1 MIQSFQKWLIIGG
14 VMKKMNKAMKVYIT
28 RFITSVA
35 FSVLVLSSELSLM
48 KTILIVGLY
57 IFSGMLNKLSGF
69 LIGQKYEI

>member
-1 MIQSFQKWLIIGG
+1 
-14 VMKKMNKAMKVYIT
+14 MKKMNKAMKVYIT